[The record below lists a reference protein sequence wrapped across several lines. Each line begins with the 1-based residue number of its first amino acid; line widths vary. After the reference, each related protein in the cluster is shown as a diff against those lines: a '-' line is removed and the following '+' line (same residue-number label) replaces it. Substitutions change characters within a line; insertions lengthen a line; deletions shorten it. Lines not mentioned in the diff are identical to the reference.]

1 MDLNN
6 NTSQIQEQISA
17 FMDGECQSHETSVA
31 LASLRQE
38 AYQKDWEIYHQIGD
52 ILKSN
57 EMGIRVSEDFNSR
70 LNARLR
76 STEPDPHKIS
86 QFLPKHQH
94 LRIVYALAAML
105 TLFAILI
112 PRFAG
117 NDGAEV
123 AAPYLTAQF
132 TSTNFPSHS
141 DATLIAAGQKDV
153 STRSDSEPDMLRDP
167 LIDSYLAAHQRYSSS
182 MVSAVEYETGPII
195 LETGKR

>member
-1 MDLNN
+1 
-6 NTSQIQEQISA
+6 
-17 FMDGECQSHETSVA
+17 
-31 LASLRQE
+31 
-38 AYQKDWEIYHQIGD
+38 
-52 ILKSN
+52 
-57 EMGIRVSEDFNSR
+57 
-70 LNARLR
+70 
-76 STEPDPHKIS
+76 
-86 QFLPKHQH
+86 
-94 LRIVYALAAML
+94 ML

-132 TSTNFPSHS
+132 TSANFPSHS
-141 DATLIAAGQKDV
+141 DATLITAGQKDV
-153 STRSDSEPDMLRDP
+153 SARSDSEPDMLRDP